1 MSKIMDEI
9 REEASDLKAKEIA
22 TSLLRTNLSPEEIS
36 KHCELSTETVK
47 ALIANKLLQ

>member
-22 TSLLRTNLSPEEIS
+22 ARLLETNLSVEEVSGHTGVSVEEII
-36 KHCELSTETVK
+36 KIKDGNH
-47 ALIANKLLQ
+47 

>member
-22 TSLLRTNLSPEEIS
+22 ARLLETNLFAEEIA
-36 KHCELSTETVK
+36 KHCGLSFEDVQRIEEET
-47 ALIANKLLQ
+47 Q